1 MLHVQDQGYVMYSYV
16 TIGRLVSIVVVVVKE
31 AGKMRCARHSLRQA
45 DSQLLSIG
53 VVQICTAGRITTY

>member
-1 MLHVQDQGYVMYSYV
+1 MYSYV
-16 TIGRLVSIVVVVVKE
+16 TIERLVSIVVVVVKE
-31 AGKMRCARHSLRQA
+31 AGKMRCVRHSFRQA